1 MLSSWEALARWL
13 GCFGKVEFLW
23 KSSFLFAGFAWTLWI
38 TRNKMAIENVFPK
51 APTDVIYTA
60 VSLMQRWCVLLKE
73 KDRERIMQVLE
84 AILNWLKNLR
94 PNSTSA
100 TDVFGL

>member
-1 MLSSWEALARWL
+1 MGPLPSKLVL
-13 GCFGKVEFLW
+13 
-23 KSSFLFAGFAWTLWI
+23 FLFAGYAWTPWI
-38 TRNKMAIENVFPK
+38 TRNKMVIEKVFPK
-51 APTDVIYTA
+51 APTDVIYTN